1 MADKPIAPSGDFA
14 LKDIVY
20 AEDGQYVPMTDNE
33 IVQGRNNTGEIET
46 PLGSM
51 PDAQKDNYLF
61 RYITEHINYLTRMV
75 EYLEAEITELKE
87 GGA

>member
-1 MADKPIAPSGDFA
+1 MATKPIAPSGDFA

-20 AEDGQYVPMTDNE
+20 ARDGQYTPMTDNE
-33 IVQGRNNTGEIET
+33 MIQGRNNTGESET

-61 RYITEHINYLTRMV
+61 RYMTEHINYLTKMV
-75 EYLEAEITELKE
+75 QYLESEINTLK
-87 GGA
+87 GGS